1 MQLMAEWGGFDLL
14 QFTNTTWAHA
24 QQSAAQRITC
34 SDRRTGRWE
43 LSAWRFHSA
52 YLHFFGAWA
61 IIFEASSWVGAY
73 NLTPGCS
80 YGVQPSSPE
89 PRGRRYQRQETP
101 QIQQTKRKYRERRR
115 VLCRYR
121 LPHTWWL
128 TWFTFLG
135 PYIVFFNKNPI
146 HFPWR

>member
-1 MQLMAEWGGFDLL
+1 MRRIWFVAVYKHNMSSCSAERSPAYHL
-14 QFTNTTWAHA
+14 Q
-24 QQSAAQRITC
+24 R
-34 SDRRTGRWE
+34 
-43 LSAWRFHSA
+43 SA
-52 YLHFFGAWA
+52 YRTLRIVRLAFSLGILAFLWRVGHHLWSFLL
-61 IIFEASSWVGAY
+61 VGAY

-101 QIQQTKRKYRERRR
+101 QIQQTKRKYREWRR